1 MKTLAQYDIDI
12 QGLKFKEHFYEFEAE
27 TAFFEALEQDLIQTG
42 QFKTTLRLEK
52 SSTMLVLDFHIVGQV
67 ELICDRSLEEF
78 QEPID
83 LTERLIMKFG
93 DHNEELSDEILLI
106 RHETVRINVAQTI
119 FDYIALS
126 LPMKRLHPSF
136 RNEESNDEEGKLVFS
151 SEMNVETEQTPDAEP
166 KTTADPRWEALQ
178 KLKK

>member
-1 MKTLAQYDIDI
+1 MKPLAQYDIDI
-12 QGLKFKEHFYEFEAE
+12 QGLKFKEHFYEFESQS
-27 TAFFEALEQDLIQTG
+27 AFFEALEQDLIQTG

-52 SSTMLVLDFHIVGQV
+52 SSTMLVLDFQIIGQI
-67 ELICDRSLEEF
+67 ELVCDRSLEEF
-78 QEPID
+78 EEPVD

-93 DHNEELSDEILLI
+93 DHDEELSDEILLI

-126 LPMKRLHPSF
+126 LPMKRLHPRF
-136 RNEESNDEEGKLVFS
+136 RNEEGNDEDGTLVFS
-151 SEMNVETEQTPDAEP
+151 SETNFENEQVPDVEP
-166 KTTADPRWEALQ
+166 KTMADPRWEALQ